1 MSSLK
6 EFILSHAHE
15 DTVTFQAQSDAA
27 REFGI
32 SFGMVEE
39 AILELELLPLRYLRN
54 REAISVKEQL
64 TLFRSSI
71 AVVGCG
77 GLGGYV
83 IEELARLG
91 IGRIVA
97 IDPDV
102 FEEHNLN
109 RQILSTVSLLGKPKV
124 YAAFERV
131 REINPAVTVL
141 MIERYLKKENGQ
153 DMLMGTDAVIDALD
167 TIPARLQMAEICHA
181 MRIPLI
187 HGSIGGWYGQ
197 LATQM
202 RTKETV
208 KKIYSRYR
216 SEKGIEKELGNP
228 SFTTAVIASL
238 QVAEACKVLLNK
250 DAVLTGKMLSV
261 NLLDMDFTVIS
272 L

>member
-1 MSSLK
+1 MTGLK
-6 EFILSHAHE
+6 EFILSHAKG
-15 DTVTFQAQSDAA
+15 DTVPFQVQSDAA

-32 SFGMVEE
+32 TFAMVEE
-39 AILELELLPLRYLRN
+39 AILELELLPLRYQSN
-54 REAISVKEQL
+54 REAISVRQQL
-64 TLFRSSI
+64 TLFRSSV

-77 GLGGYV
+77 GLGGYI

-91 IGRIVA
+91 IGRILA

-131 REINPAVTVL
+131 GEINPAVTVIML
-141 MIERYLKKENGQ
+141 RHYLTKENGQ
-153 DMLMGTDAVIDALD
+153 VMLRGTNLVIDALD
-167 TIPARLQMAEICHA
+167 TIPARLQLADVCHA
-181 MRIPLI
+181 MAIPLI

-202 RTKETV
+202 PGEETV
-208 KKIYSRYR
+208 RKIFSLYPV
-216 SEKGIEKELGNP
+216 EKGIEKDLGNP
-228 SFTTAVIASL
+228 SFMPAVIASM
-238 QVAEACKVLLNK
+238 QVAEACKIFLNK
-250 DAVLTGKMLSV
+250 DAVLRGRMLSL
-261 NLLDMDFTVIS
+261 NLMDMDFTEIR